1 MPFAMLLV
9 SVNVWESLFVDAE
22 RCHQVNFECL
32 SNLHKN
38 LSPLL
43 FGSFCES
50 GTGRGALW
58 SSLNQRDRLSPAL
71 ILLFLLLLIPVQ
83 YLTTTDKYKI
93 KYQDTNANTR
103 YSSPLILLSL
113 HPLILVHLPYLAYV
127 LIFLNCSLQA
137 NTIAHH
143 LA

>member
-1 MPFAMLLV
+1 MCENHSLLMLKNAIKSIL
-9 SVNVWESLFVDAE
+9 SVFQAE
-22 RCHQVNFECL
+22 
-32 SNLHKN
+32 N

-127 LIFLNCSLQA
+127 LVFLNLLS
-137 NTIAHH
+137 TG
-143 LA
+143 